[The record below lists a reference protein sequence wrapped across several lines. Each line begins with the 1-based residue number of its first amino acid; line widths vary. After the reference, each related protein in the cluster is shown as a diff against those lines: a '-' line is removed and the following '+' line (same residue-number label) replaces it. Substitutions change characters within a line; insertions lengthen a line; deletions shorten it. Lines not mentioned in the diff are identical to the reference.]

1 MMINVHKDARYRN
14 KFLNYYR
21 DLFCPV
27 SSSSKYS
34 KMNPKTPKIMIPA
47 FSVNK

>member
-1 MMINVHKDARYRN
+1 MFIEMPVIEINFSITIEICFVQSLLL
-14 KFLNYYR
+14 LNTA
-21 DLFCPV
+21 
-27 SSSSKYS
+27 